1 MFGQTVRGA
10 DTEQVI
16 SLQPRRPRGALLLA
30 AALSATVAVPPALAT
45 TQDDPDPVEEL
56 ERTREELERAE
67 ADLAELLRR
76 IDAVQAEIA
85 AADARLATL
94 QAELAVVE
102 ADLDEAETT
111 ANELT
116 AAVAAAQVALRQ
128 STARQAA
135 AEAAWLE
142 ARGALEARVAATWM
156 YGTRDGNDVLFS
168 GLLRAEDLHEVAV
181 VQQASRRLLDEDRR
195 LLEDAIAASVVAD
208 EARADAEVRQQEVEQ
223 RAAAAYAARDRAA
236 ELVAAQASLVA
247 QAARV
252 REDRQAALR
261 SIEQDAAARAA
272 LVDRLDERVEE
283 LRLATLDQWL
293 QQIADIPFD
302 GPPPPWADRLPG
314 NGPQVAPAINAAAA
328 GAGVDGRLLAA
339 LVWTESTFNQAAIS
353 PAGAIGLTQLM
364 PGTAAGLGVDPY
376 DPIQNLQGGARY
388 LRIQLERFG
397 RIDLAL
403 AAYNAGPG
411 RVVEAGNEVPDI
423 VETQLYVLRVLDR
436 WESLG

>member
-1 MFGQTVRGA
+1 MISVR
-10 DTEQVI
+10 
-16 SLQPRRPRGALLLA
+16 PRRPRSALLLA
-30 AALSATVAVPPALAT
+30 AALSATVAVPPAVAT
-45 TQDDPDPVEEL
+45 TDDELDPVEEL
-56 ERTREELERAE
+56 EQTQEELARAE

-76 IDAVQAEIA
+76 IDAVQQEIA

-94 QAELAVVE
+94 QGQLAVVE
-102 ADLDEAETT
+102 ADLDEAQTT
-111 ANELT
+111 ADDLT
-116 AAVAAAQVALRQ
+116 AEVAEAQVALRAAN
-128 STARQAA
+128 ARQAE
-135 AEAAWLE
+135 AEETWLA

-156 YGTRDGNDVLFS
+156 YGSRDASDVLFG
-168 GLLRAEDLHEVAV
+168 GLLQAEDLHEVAV

-195 LLEDAIAASVVAD
+195 LLEDAIDASVAAD
-208 EARADAEVRQQEVEQ
+208 EARADAEVQQQQVEQ

-236 ELVAAQASLVA
+236 ELVAAQTSLVA
-247 QAARV
+247 EAARV
-252 REDRQAALR
+252 REDRRAALR

-272 LVDRLDERVEE
+272 LVDQLDARVDE

-302 GPPPPWADRLPG
+302 GPPPPWAGQLPG

-328 GAGVDGRLLAA
+328 GAGVDSRLLAA

-376 DPIQNLQGGARY
+376 DPVQNLQGGARY

-411 RVVEAGNEVPDI
+411 RVIDAGYEVPDI

-436 WESLG
+436 WESLA

>member
-1 MFGQTVRGA
+1 MIRVR
-10 DTEQVI
+10 
-16 SLQPRRPRGALLLA
+16 PRRPRGALLLA
-30 AALSATVAVPPALAT
+30 AALSASVAVPPAVAT
-45 TQDDPDPVEEL
+45 TTDDGVDPVEEL
-56 ERTREELERAE
+56 EQTREELEQAE

-76 IDAVQAEIA
+76 IDAVQGEIA
-85 AADARLATL
+85 AADARLASL

-102 ADLDEAETT
+102 TDLDEAQST
-111 ANELT
+111 ADALT
-116 AAVAAAQVALRQ
+116 DEVATAQVALRQ
-128 STARQAA
+128 AAARQAD
-135 AEAAWLE
+135 AEDVWTT

-156 YGTRDGNDVLFS
+156 YGTATAEDVLFS
-168 GLLRAEDLHEVAV
+168 GLLQAEDLHEVAV
-181 VQQASRRLLDEDRR
+181 VQLASRRLLDEDRR
-195 LLEDAIAASVVAD
+195 LLEVAVAASIAAD
-208 EARADAEVRQQEVEQ
+208 EARADAEVQQQQVEQ

-236 ELVAAQASLVA
+236 ELVAAQTSLVA

-252 REDRQAALR
+252 REDRAAALR

-272 LVDRLDERVEE
+272 LVGQLNERVEA

-328 GAGVDGRLLAA
+328 GAGVDSRLLAA

-353 PAGAIGLTQLM
+353 PAGAIGLAQLM

-376 DPIQNLQGGARY
+376 DPVQNLQGGARY

-411 RVVEAGNEVPDI
+411 RVVDAGNEVPDI

-436 WESLG
+436 WESLA

>member
-1 MFGQTVRGA
+1 MRGA
-10 DTEQVI
+10 DLEHVI
-16 SLQPRRPRGALLLA
+16 SLRPRRPRGALLLA

-45 TQDDPDPVEEL
+45 TGDDPDPVEEL
-56 ERTREELERAE
+56 EQTEQELAQAE

-76 IDAVQAEIA
+76 IDAVQGEIA

-94 QAELAVVE
+94 QGELAIVE
-102 ADLDEAETT
+102 ADLAEAETT
-111 ANELT
+111 ADDLT
-116 AAVAAAQVALRQ
+116 AEVAAAQVALRR
-128 STARQAA
+128 STARQAE
-135 AEAAWLE
+135 AEEAWDA

-156 YGTRDGNDVLFS
+156 YGNRDGSDVLLT
-168 GLLRAEDLHEVAV
+168 GLLRAGDLHEVAV

-195 LLEDAIAASVVAD
+195 LLENAIDASVVAD
-208 EARADAEVRQQEVEQ
+208 EARAEAEIQQQAVEQ
-223 RAAAAYAARDRAA
+223 RAAAAYAARDRA
-236 ELVAAQASLVA
+236 EGLVAAQASLVS

-272 LVDRLDERVEE
+272 LVDSLNERVDE

-293 QQIADIPFD
+293 QQIADVPFD
-302 GPPPPWADRLPG
+302 GPPPPWAGRLPG

-328 GAGVDGRLLAA
+328 GAGVDSRLLAA
-339 LVWTESTFNQAAIS
+339 LVWTESTFNQNAIS

-403 AAYNAGPG
+403 AAYNAGPA
-411 RVVEAGNEVPDI
+411 RVVDAGNEVPDI

-436 WESLG
+436 WESLA